1 MARSPHCNSPWGKP
15 VLRMAIA
22 QAASQMATAVPTL
35 RARMHE
41 HRLSQVLAGSA
52 EQVGAGGGGSSR
64 ASQSRGGEVAGAA
77 EQVRAGK
84 ALTCHG
90 ADLRGLH
97 RVERSSQEQPKDHAM
112 AVSACQESF
121 DGTIPELHP
130 ACAFTMSELDAH
142 LTAINTRFKF
152 ETSSFIHL
160 YIIFV

>member
-41 HRLSQVLAGSA
+41 HRLSQVLAGS
-52 EQVGAGGGGSSR
+52 R
-64 ASQSRGGEVAGAA
+64 ASRGSEGEVVGAA
-77 EQVRAGK
+77 EQVGAGK

-97 RVERSSQEQPKDHAM
+97 RVERSSQEAAQTPCKDS
-112 AVSACQESF
+112 VSLP
-121 DGTIPELHP
+121 GI
-130 ACAFTMSELDAH
+130 
-142 LTAINTRFKF
+142 
-152 ETSSFIHL
+152 
-160 YIIFV
+160 V